1 MPEPKRQHPLGGY
14 GGWSFLLPRRAY
26 IPRRRLRQPTKQ
38 PLSRPTGPHPSSR
51 RSQCGCRLSSRMA
64 CIATRSPLGSSEAST
79 CSGGKLMMF
88 RSEPAA
94 AFGLGHLAQS
104 GGNLLWRP
112 AEVHQSIVDVLVQR
126 RARSQQPPT
135 PAGTAAFAVAFSG
148 QCGFVAAASGPLQLT
163 RHRGGRTAEQACNRT
178 QAAAVPALD
187 HDHGTI
193 FGTQVVVGSGHGNAR
208 IWGRCT
214 WKLSLSCYPT
224 VRKSVY
230 YQNSVHYTTSAPPAQ
245 KKHKRLP
252 DKSYL
257 SLKSGA

>member
-94 AFGLGHLAQS
+94 ASVRTRASRAVWRQS
-104 GGNLLWRP
+104 AVATSGSTPVDRGRTGTASCPEPATADAGWHCGVRGSLQRPMWFRSCRLRP
-112 AEVHQSIVDVLVQR
+112 ASAHATPWRANGRASVQSNAGCGR
-126 RARSQQPPT
+126 SGARS
-135 PAGTAAFAVAFSG
+135 
-148 QCGFVAAASGPLQLT
+148 
-163 RHRGGRTAEQACNRT
+163 
-178 QAAAVPALD
+178 
-187 HDHGTI
+187 
-193 FGTQVVVGSGHGNAR
+193 
-208 IWGRCT
+208 
-214 WKLSLSCYPT
+214 
-224 VRKSVY
+224 
-230 YQNSVHYTTSAPPAQ
+230 
-245 KKHKRLP
+245 
-252 DKSYL
+252 
-257 SLKSGA
+257 